1 MGYYN
6 RQQNRKRSEATEQE
20 RLISWAGWQ
29 HNKYP
34 ELKLLY
40 HVPNGGS
47 RNTLEAANLK
57 RQGVKAGVPDLCLP
71 VARQGH
77 HGLYI
82 EMKWGKNKVTENQ
95 SQWLEELRQQGYKA
109 VVCYG
114 ADEAIRVIEEYL
126 DKGQEVKTDA
136 AADTKSGNESD

>member
-1 MGYYN
+1 M
-6 RQQNRKRSEATEQE
+6 QNRKRSEATEQE
-20 RLISWAGWQ
+20 RLISWAQ
-29 HNKYP
+29 RQYNKYP

-82 EMKWGKNKVTENQ
+82 EMKWGQNKVTKNQ
-95 SQWLEELRQQGYKA
+95 KQWLDDLQQQGYETT
-109 VVCYG
+109 VCYG
-114 ADEAIRVIEEYL
+114 ADEAIRVIKEYL

>member
-1 MGYYN
+1 M
-6 RQQNRKRSEATEQE
+6 
-20 RLISWAGWQ
+20 
-29 HNKYP
+29 
-34 ELKLLY
+34 
-40 HVPNGGS
+40 
-47 RNTLEAANLK
+47 K

-82 EMKWGKNKVTENQ
+82 EMKWGQNKVTKNQ
-95 SQWLEELRQQGYKA
+95 KQWLDDLQQQGYETT
-109 VVCYG
+109 VCYG
-114 ADEAIRVIEEYL
+114 ADEAIRVIKEYL